1 MPKRKIKQLGL
12 WGRGGEGLMKSGQGR
27 RPWKVPFEQRPEG
40 EKGTCGEKYPGQE
53 EHRGGEDVWRRD

>member
-1 MPKRKIKQLGL
+1 
-12 WGRGGEGLMKSGQGR
+12 MKSGQGR